1 MKDLLGD
8 RGAVKK
14 AKAIEAADRL
24 RQMRLVK
31 SRVKGRLRMLTPL
44 RESARLDVDLH
55 PPDRDRLLDRFLK
68 LAKAGEL
75 VATKDWPRVRE
86 AVQAESGNLDSI
98 CDLAFRTGTRL
109 DRIISA
115 LVGTANLSDFT
126 GLGSVHT
133 LFRSA
138 SDSRIRAQPE
148 LIAQVCLSIGRV
160 ALARSDHA
168 TARQRL
174 EEALPLSH
182 AAGNFVGQAHCNLSL
197 GTLALHQSDLET
209 AQQRYAE
216 ALPLYRKAR
225 SITGEAQC
233 IRRMGEVAARGLD
246 YDTARKRLKEA
257 LPLCQKVGDVLGEAN
272 CIALL
277 GELSSRSEPETARE
291 RFQEA
296 LRLYREIGN
305 VAGEAHCISSIGEIA
320 FNHTDHSAARL
331 HFEDALLCYRRVG
344 ELTGEA
350 RALIR
355 KGQLA
360 QLLESGAARAHFHEA
375 LALLERDPKD
385 LALPGWRAF
394 HAALVTTDFA
404 IAAGR
409 REEAR
414 GHWTRIGRL
423 DLVDRF
429 LDLPVVRDETGSAAA

>member
-68 LAKAGEL
+68 LAKAGKL

-138 SDSRIRAQPE
+138 SNSRIRAQPE

-174 EEALPLSH
+174 EEALPLSMRPEI
-182 AAGNFVGQAHCNLSL
+182 SL
-197 GTLALHQSDLET
+197 
-209 AQQRYAE
+209 
-216 ALPLYRKAR
+216 AR
-225 SITGEAQC
+225 H
-233 IRRMGEVAARGLD
+233 
-246 YDTARKRLKEA
+246 
-257 LPLCQKVGDVLGEAN
+257 
-272 CIALL
+272 IAICRWAP
-277 GELSSRSEPETARE
+277 SRSTSPTLKRRSRVTQKPYHFTVRPEA
-291 RFQEA
+291 
-296 LRLYREIGN
+296 
-305 VAGEAHCISSIGEIA
+305 
-320 FNHTDHSAARL
+320 
-331 HFEDALLCYRRVG
+331 
-344 ELTGEA
+344 
-350 RALIR
+350 
-355 KGQLA
+355 
-360 QLLESGAARAHFHEA
+360 
-375 LALLERDPKD
+375 
-385 LALPGWRAF
+385 
-394 HAALVTTDFA
+394 
-404 IAAGR
+404 
-409 REEAR
+409 
-414 GHWTRIGRL
+414 
-423 DLVDRF
+423 
-429 LDLPVVRDETGSAAA
+429 